1 MPYQPK
7 VVRNKKKLF
16 GLKDVLSFGKYKN
29 YSIIEILEIEP
40 SYIDWCIYKE
50 LFDVT
55 AEVADEL
62 EASMQ
67 DDLLDSY
74 YPY

>member
-1 MPYQPK
+1 MYQPK
-7 VVRNKKKLF
+7 IVNTEKKLF
-16 GLKDVLSFGKYKN
+16 GLKDVLSFGKYRN
-29 YSIIEILEIEP
+29 YSIIEILEMEP

-62 EASMQ
+62 EAAIL
-67 DDLLDSY
+67 DNLLDSY
-74 YPY
+74 YPEI

>member
-1 MPYQPK
+1 MYQPK
-7 VVRNKKKLF
+7 IVNTKKKLL

-62 EASMQ
+62 EAAML
-67 DDLLDSY
+67 DNILDSY
-74 YPY
+74 YPET